1 MLPPGFSVK
10 CRAMMREGRYDDA
23 ERMIDALIR
32 FDQEENNG
40 L

>member
-1 MLPPGFSVK
+1 MPG
-10 CRAMMREGRYDDA
+10 MMREGRYGDA

>member
-1 MLPPGFSVK
+1 MPDNDA
-10 CRAMMREGRYDDA
+10 RGRYDDA